1 MSLTLLLST
10 RRIAKK
16 STENNTTSCNNVLLL
31 SKVVLFTP
39 DAKICHSYSQ
49 RVSHDYFDDDK
60 DEEYESEKER
70 LAPR

>member
-1 MSLTLLLST
+1 MCSYFQ
-10 RRIAKK
+10 
-16 STENNTTSCNNVLLL
+16 
-31 SKVVLFTP
+31 KVVLFTP
-39 DAKICHSYSQ
+39 DAKIGHSYSE